1 MWRARLIAVE
11 EGGGAVATMAGDW
24 FLAVNAMSYLTSHH
38 GEAEATDRDDGNG
51 QGSRVVVARHL
62 GSQSSDTPLWFL
74 TPPSCAIPVLA
85 GGRAHRL
92 LSSRLLSCITRRSG
106 RACHDTSVST
116 QARLEPM

>member
-38 GEAEATDRDDGNG
+38 GEAEATDREDGNG

-62 GSQSSDTPLWFL
+62 GSQSSDTPLYPFL
-74 TPPSCAIPVLA
+74 PTP
-85 GGRAHRL
+85 
-92 LSSRLLSCITRRSG
+92 
-106 RACHDTSVST
+106 RACRWPCSPASQQ
-116 QARLEPM
+116 QASLMHHTTFWASMP